1 MQGDLAVTGNA
12 DADKL
17 LNTDPFALLLGM
29 LLDQH
34 MQEKKTWNSG
44 AIEPLN
50 WGFATPRTV
59 ALLP

>member
-17 LNTDPFALLLGM
+17 LNSDPLALLLGM

-34 MQEKKTWNSG
+34 MQKRRPGKVGSTC
-44 AIEPLN
+44 
-50 WGFATPRTV
+50 
-59 ALLP
+59 